1 MAAAP
6 KKLAKFSIAE
16 SEEGYLLHIEAE
28 GGDKLELEATPEQ
41 LDTLIDALDDLL
53 SEDED
58 EIFAAGD
65 DEDDED
71 VEIEDEEDGE
81 DRPNA

>member
-6 KKLAKFSIAE
+6 DKLAKFTIDE

-41 LDTLIDALDDLL
+41 LDAIIDALDDLL
-53 SEDED
+53 SEDEE
-58 EIFAAGD
+58 EIFAADEGGEEGD
-65 DEDDED
+65 E
-71 VEIEDEEDGE
+71 VAE
-81 DRPNA
+81 DRPTA